1 MSIAAKL
8 YNDETSH
15 HSRKIEYENFCTD
28 LNTSLEEYIKANRD
42 LMKENTTQVNEIIR
56 QRIKN
61 LLSLESSYCLNY
73 YLSNKESRFLI
84 DKMIVSDLPVLQCC
98 NKIILN
104 GLRRGFRNLRGT
116 YNLTVKKFSDRL
128 CSSSA
133 EVKISPSVISKIENG
148 YIKKFPKYELIER
161 IKRVFNCDEEYIFGI
176 IDFPKRHGDM
186 HYSPITHVTF
196 NTYASVILGKEEY
209 NDIHQ
214 KLAAIYSKRNNQKDI
229 KKIRDLLNSLVSDD
243 ELF

>member
-8 YNDETSH
+8 YNDEDSYY
-15 HSRKIEYENFCTD
+15 SLKIDYENFCTN
-28 LNTSLEEYIKANRD
+28 LNTSLGEYIKAYRD
-42 LMKENTTQVNEIIR
+42 LMKENTAQANEIIR

-84 DKMIVSDLPVLQCC
+84 DKMIVSDLPILQCC
-98 NKIILN
+98 REVIFN

-116 YNLTVKKFSDRL
+116 YNLTIEQFADRL
-128 CSSSA
+128 CPSSA
-133 EVKISPSVISKIENG
+133 GLKISPSVISKIENG

-176 IDFPKRHGDM
+176 IDFPKRHGNM
-186 HYSPITHVTF
+186 NYSPITLVTF
-196 NTYASVILGKEEY
+196 NTYASVILGRYEY
-209 NDIHQ
+209 EGIHK
-214 KLAAIYSKRNNQKDI
+214 KLAAIYSSKNNQDAI
-229 KKIRDLLNSLVSDD
+229 KEIEKLLDSLVDD
-243 ELF
+243 DKIS